1 MEEEKIWNY
10 YKTIADK
17 IGRDKDGKE
26 KGFSV
31 SWFYDKDYRQYFEH
45 GLNKLTKAFLGDM
58 SSLEA
63 VIAADEPE
71 LASMRSRVRNIC
83 GNEPYPAQVD
93 AIARAILNDITIIQG
108 PPGTGKTETIKNI
121 LLCLR
126 TVRPES
132 KIAVISSNNEAISN
146 AEEAI
151 RTENSLCSSY
161 ARLGRKKLREEFKKK
176 LETDN
181 SMLYEQLESCG
192 KDNDWQYPQIFLD
205 TYPIIFSTIHSLR
218 KCVDIDEYDYVI
230 VDECSQVPS
239 MIGMIAI
246 ASAKHLVLLG
256 DNEQLPPIHKED
268 ENESIIDAQEIRQ
281 AAAWYLDEKD
291 NSFMKACEAVFGDR
305 CGNVLLNE
313 HYRCH
318 PAIIEFCNREIY
330 GDRLVTRTADD
341 GKLPIRIRWYEGDYW
356 EKIDASETERTK
368 NYNRKQIQ
376 VFIRDEY
383 PEIKEILRNNHDY
396 GICVLSP
403 YRCQLEELK
412 RRLDDMPVEAAVPIE
427 NEIEQ
432 SEEGVNDVAQ
442 LTIHKAQG
450 RGFERVYIMPVE
462 DTGSHPWSQRK
473 ELINVAVS
481 RAKKELCVITSAHWM
496 SEEMQKSFL
505 GYAVTSGRESEHDR
519 YIQKLLKYVE
529 EEQQIRDADSEYGFQ
544 KASMESVFDKTLYY
558 RSRYDYERKESLS
571 AAGISAPEYCML
583 HALNACP
590 EIRNR
595 YEIYREVMLREIEGI
610 SGESDDV
617 KEYIEND
624 ARFDIVIAK
633 KNGKGEGSDI
643 QAVIEIDGA
652 YHRSDPDMT
661 RKDELKDQAVASLGA
676 DFAAERYFRF
686 PTDGTTENE
695 VEKILSALLQSDL
708 KCGKLSADCDEKMW
722 RDRRMIK
729 IVPKIAKYDRGFK
742 IMIEDWEID
751 EGVPS
756 IREQLN
762 DLLNEGMRF
771 SERQQ
776 YFKEVVVSDEW
787 LSQHLLLNEERPV
800 TLSLGADDLEK
811 EECGNFFELENEISP
826 EKLEYIVFGA
836 EEGEKHITASPYHYL
851 KELTEHIGEA
861 LEEGKLFELI
871 DADES
876 LDYSTDRTTQDVVK
890 SNYRNQLQNDYYV
903 LRHAP
908 VYYFVYYRMFRSLL
922 EELPNDPIRL
932 HILSIG
938 CGIKTEALAL
948 RQALRHCENNV
959 TATKYIGVDVGSWN
973 ESDYFLYLNN
983 VNDNDDDDE
992 YIRLSDE
999 PGAGTYIE
1007 QEQDIISDPE
1017 DRKLK
1022 LNDFQAR
1029 AKAAGEQA
1037 VYLIVFPN
1045 SVSEIKP
1052 EELESL
1058 LEHHIMPTYRGKHLY
1073 ICLSRNTS
1081 NSPIDKD
1088 QADIIRDKL
1097 GEDKLIVEVSPDTER
1112 ENIGD
1117 EGFGRSMRELNTWTG
1132 ENGLFNEKIWNHLK
1146 ISEEILSFLENLEIV
1161 ERNGDELE
1169 NDDEMRMTKRII
1181 QEAFAPGLKDKLNK
1195 IRDIKTRNRLLKK
1208 PISIANLQ
1216 HAYNAYEIYEYE
1228 VPEQ

>member
-10 YKTIADK
+10 YKTIAGK
-17 IGRDKDGKE
+17 IGRDKEGKE

-31 SWFYDKDYRQYFEH
+31 SWFYDRDFRQYFEH

-58 SSLEA
+58 TSLEA
-63 VIAADEPE
+63 VIAVDEPE
-71 LASMRSRVRNIC
+71 LASMRSRVHDIC
-83 GNEPYPAQVD
+83 GNAPYPAQVD

-151 RTENSLCSSY
+151 RAENSLCSSY
-161 ARLGRKKLREEFKKK
+161 ARLGRKKVREEFKKK
-176 LETDN
+176 LEIDN
-181 SMLYEQLESCG
+181 LALYEQLESCG

-205 TYPIIFSTIHSLR
+205 AYPIIFSTIHSLR

-246 ASAKHLVLLG
+246 ASAKHLILLG
-256 DNEQLPPIHKED
+256 DNEQLPPIHKDD
-268 ENESIIDAQEIRQ
+268 ENESIDDVQEIRQ

-330 GDRLVTRTADD
+330 GNRLLTRTADD
-341 GKLPIRIRWYEGDYW
+341 GKLPVRIRWYEGDYW

-396 GICVLSP
+396 GICVLAP

-412 RRLDDMPVEAAVPIE
+412 RCLDDIPVEAAIPIE

-432 SEEGVNDVAQ
+432 SEDGVNDVAQ

-496 SEEMQKSFL
+496 SEEMQKSL
-505 GYAVTSGRESEHDR
+505 LEYAVTNGRELGHDR
-519 YIQKLLKYVE
+519 YIQKLLSYVE
-529 EEQQIRDADSEYGFQ
+529 KAQKTRDTGLNYGFQ

-558 RSRYDYERKESLS
+558 RSRYNYEKKESLS
-571 AAGISAPEYCML
+571 AAGISASEYCML
-583 HALNACP
+583 HALNDCP
-590 EIRNR
+590 AIRNR
-595 YEIYREVMLREIEGI
+595 YEIYREVMLKEIEGI
-610 SGESDDV
+610 SCESDDV

-652 YHRSDPDMT
+652 YHRSDPDMA

-676 DFAAERYFRF
+676 DFATERYFRF

-695 VEKILSALLQSDL
+695 IEKILAALRQSDL
-708 KCGKLSADCDEKMW
+708 KYGKLSAGCDEKIW
-722 RDRRMIK
+722 RDGRLGK
-729 IVPKIAKYDRGFK
+729 GIVALIMRDNERTDNALK
-742 IMIEDWEID
+742 IMIEYKRYPEY
-751 EGVPS
+751 S
-756 IREQLN
+756 IRSQIEE
-762 DLLNEGMRF
+762 LLG
-771 SERQQ
+771 ERQMQ
-776 YFKEVVVSDEW
+776 
-787 LSQHLLLNEERPV
+787 LPAGQHYIKAE
-800 TLSLGADDLEK
+800 
-811 EECGNFFELENEISP
+811 FENESFSRHLPATGARIILYLKP
-826 EKLEYIVFGA
+826 NDFITREVKIGEDEQDYIFLRDRVAVDDCEYIEYGR
-836 EEGEKHITASPYHYL
+836 EDGPRHIVSKPYYFLQKLTYDIGNQL
-851 KELTEHIGEA
+851 K
-861 LEEGKLFELI
+861 EGKLYELMM
-871 DADES
+871 ADERFVFADEES
-876 LDYSTDRTTQDVVK
+876 AQEDPGRRY
-890 SNYRNQLQNDYYV
+890 NNILQNNYFV
-903 LRHAP
+903 LRHAFAYFW
-908 VYYFVYYRMFRSLL
+908 VYYQMFSSLL
-922 EELPNDPIRL
+922 RRLPDGPIRL

-938 CGIKTEALAL
+938 CGSKIDALGL
-948 RQALRHCENNV
+948 KQALRHCGKTKIE
-959 TATKYIGVDVGSWN
+959 AKSKYIGIDAGIWN
-973 ESDYFLYLNN
+973 ESEYFLYLN
-983 VNDNDDDDE
+983 DEDE
-992 YIRLSDE
+992 YFRLKSSAETDETYVKQEIGHIRSLRNALDE
-999 PGAGTYIE
+999 FQNREG
-1007 QEQDIISDPE
+1007 E
-1017 DRKLK
+1017 D
-1022 LNDFQAR
+1022 
-1029 AKAAGEQA
+1029 GEQA
-1037 VYLIVFPN
+1037 VYLVVFPN
-1045 SVSEIKP
+1045 SISEIEV
-1052 EELESL
+1052 EEFENL
-1058 LEHHIMPTYRGKHLY
+1058 LYCIRRTYAGKKLY
-1073 ICLSRNTS
+1073 ICLSKNINNTDETLS
-1081 NSPIDKD
+1081 IDY
-1088 QADIIRDKL
+1088 QQVEAIRMEIGDPLVIDEEEQCMEDALEKEVFGATRQKVKYKLFNVWEELNIGKYLGDDSEIDFDKL
-1097 GEDKLIVEVSPDTER
+1097 MENEIIKKALECVSGQKREERKCDIRWKAQDIVGAVKKT
-1112 ENIGD
+1112 N
-1117 EGFGRSMRELNTWTG
+1117 
-1132 ENGLFNEKIWNHLK
+1132 
-1146 ISEEILSFLENLEIV
+1146 
-1161 ERNGDELE
+1161 
-1169 NDDEMRMTKRII
+1169 KRKGTNYK
-1181 QEAFAPGLKDKLNK
+1181 PY
-1195 IRDIKTRNRLLKK
+1195 LLKN
-1208 PISIANLQ
+1208 PVNDLDRYIEYQI
-1216 HAYNAYEIYEYE
+1216 YE